1 MKDEDDLFELMGVR
15 DHAIPANAS
24 PSPPKAPLGTRLRG
38 YLARQYSPRPPA
50 SAGATTKVQPI
61 GIDDRD
67 AGDVYPAF
75 CQIIVTVPDTAD
87 ALFFLELHHPPYNA
101 EVEMLIEA
109 KGGRIWQ
116 GAAGPSSAPVLCRI
130 PVLPKDAP
138 FLRKLARAVRRV
150 TGRGRSY
157 VDPNWKWLAP
167 RTAAS
172 LERLA
177 QHLDEFKRSA
187 R

>member
-15 DHAIPANAS
+15 DDAIPANAS
-24 PSPPKAPLGTRLRG
+24 PSPPKAPLGTRLRE

-87 ALFFLELHHPPYNA
+87 GLFLLKLLYPPHDA
-101 EVEMLIEA
+101 EVEELITG
-109 KGGRIWQ
+109 KGGRVGQ
-116 GAAGPSSAPVLCRI
+116 LAAGPCDLPVTLRVHI
-130 PVLPKDAP
+130 RPKDAP

-177 QHLDEFKRSA
+177 QHLDEFRRSA

>member
-24 PSPPKAPLGTRLRG
+24 PSPPKAPLGTRLRE

-61 GIDDRD
+61 SIDDRH

-75 CQIIVTVPDTAD
+75 CQIIVTVPDD
-87 ALFFLELHHPPYNA
+87 GDDLFLLEFLHPPHNE
-101 EVEMLIEA
+101 EVEELITD
-109 KGGRIWQ
+109 KGGRVGQ
-116 GAAGPSSAPVLCRI
+116 LTAGPCGPPVTLRI
-130 PVLPKDAP
+130 HVRPKDTP
-138 FLRKLARAVRRV
+138 FLRQLARAVRRV

-157 VDPNWKWLAP
+157 ADPNWKWLAP

-177 QHLDEFKRSA
+177 RHLDEFRRSA

>member
-24 PSPPKAPLGTRLRG
+24 PSPPKAPLGTQLRE
-38 YLARQYSPRPPA
+38 YLARQYRPRPPA
-50 SAGATTKVQPI
+50 SAGATAKVQPI
-61 GIDDRD
+61 SIDDRD

-87 ALFFLELHHPPYNA
+87 GLFSLELLHPPHDA
-101 EVEMLIEA
+101 EVEELITD
-109 KGGRIWQ
+109 KGGRAGQ
-116 GAAGPSSAPVLCRI
+116 LAAGPCGPPVSFHIHIR
-130 PVLPKDAP
+130 PKDAP
-138 FLRKLARAVRRV
+138 FLRQLARAVRRV
-150 TGRGRSY
+150 IGRGRSY
-157 VDPNWKWLAP
+157 ADPNWKWLVP

-177 QHLDEFKRSA
+177 QHLDEFRRSA

>member
-15 DHAIPANAS
+15 DHEIPANAS
-24 PSPPKAPLGTRLRG
+24 PSPPKALLGTRLRG

-50 SAGATTKVQPI
+50 SAEATTKVQPI
-61 GIDDRD
+61 SIDDRH

-87 ALFFLELHHPPYNA
+87 ALFLLELHHPPRNT
-101 EVEMLIEA
+101 EVDDLVKV

-116 GAAGPSSAPVLCRI
+116 GAAGLSLVPVSLSIHVR
-130 PVLPKDAP
+130 PKDAP
-138 FLRKLARAVRRV
+138 FLRKLARAVHRV

-157 VDPNWKWLAP
+157 TDPNWKWLAP

-177 QHLDEFKRSA
+177 QHLDEFRRSA

>member
-15 DHAIPANAS
+15 DHAIPSNPS

-38 YLARQYSPRPPA
+38 YLARQYSPHPPA

-61 GIDDRD
+61 SIDDRNG
-67 AGDVYPAF
+67 GDVYPAF

-87 ALFFLELHHPPYNA
+87 ALFFLELLHPPHDA
-101 EVEMLIEA
+101 EVEELITD
-109 KGGRIWQ
+109 KGGRVGQ
-116 GAAGPSSAPVLCRI
+116 LTAGPCGPPVTFRI
-130 PVLPKDAP
+130 PIRPKDAP

-177 QHLDEFKRSA
+177 QHLDEFRRSA